1 MPLKLTFKHRD
12 QRKLVRYIQSCKRKI
27 ITELCIEI
35 KGFGG

>member
-12 QRKLVRYIQSCKRKI
+12 QKNEYIQSCKRKI

-35 KGFGG
+35 KGF